1 MDFGI
6 LFNILAENESKKPD
20 QHAIKLDITFTTP
33 RIEILCYSYDSE
45 IEHDVYKIIL
55 LEMQI
60 CIIFTS

>member
-45 IEHDVYKIIL
+45 IEHDVYIK
-55 LEMQI
+55 
-60 CIIFTS
+60 